1 MRIDL
6 SQATE
11 SLLTSDPNPNQVSK
25 QNSATTELTGGEDR
39 TTLAS
44 AQQSIGTLVG
54 TAMSS
59 PDVRQNLVDSLK
71 QSSNSGQYELNPG
84 KIASSMIDE
93 HA

>member
-11 SLLTSDPNPNQVSK
+11 SLLTGDQNPNQVSK
-25 QNSATTELTGGEDR
+25 QNSVAPELADGGDR

-44 AQQSIGTLVG
+44 AKQSIGSLVG

-59 PDVRQNLVDSLK
+59 PDVRQNLVDNLK
-71 QSSNSGQYELNPG
+71 QAISSGQYELDPG